1 MCGMKNENHE
11 DLKMSN
17 GDVVSRRA
25 FLRLSTIG
33 GTLMA
38 AGGCRTTLFTGAASD
53 YDPNLTVFLSDI
65 HVRGGESYQLE
76 HFKRVVAEI
85 LKMSP
90 LPKRAVVFGD
100 LAYLFGRK
108 EDYVT
113 LAPYLKQLTD
123 AGISVTI
130 GMGNHDRRSAFLEVH
145 PEYARS
151 TKVPGRIVSVVDI
164 GPADILMLDSL
175 AGSDD
180 RGNSNSGPV
189 PGTLDAAQQEWLLA
203 ELPKWKRPV
212 FVCAHHPVF
221 ELTVGGKPLSELLY
235 NSPAFAGYI
244 NGHNHRW
251 YAEWSFRN
259 YSQRKLLCYLGLP
272 STGHWGDIG
281 YTLFRTT
288 PRDAVAN
295 LVQHDFFFPNPL
307 KEGEPR
313 PEMWDAIVEKNR
325 GAHYRFVLPNI

>member
-1 MCGMKNENHE
+1 MKQN
-11 DLKMSN
+11 
-17 GDVVSRRA
+17 
-25 FLRLSTIG
+25 
-33 GTLMA
+33 
-38 AGGCRTTLFTGAASD
+38 
-53 YDPNLTVFLSDI
+53 
-65 HVRGGESYQLE
+65 VRGGESYQLE
-76 HFKRVVAEI
+76 HFRRIVAEI

-113 LAPYLKQLTD
+113 SAPYLKQLTD

-145 PEYARS
+145 PEYARR

-175 AGSDD
+175 AGADD
-180 RGNSNSGPV
+180 RGDSSSGPV
-189 PGTLDAAQQEWLLA
+189 PGTLDAVQQEWLLA

-221 ELTVGGKPLSELLY
+221 ELAAGGKPLSELLL
-235 NSPAFAGYI
+235 NSPAFAGYV

-251 YAEWSFRN
+251 YAEWALRN
-259 YSQRKLLCYLGLP
+259 YRERKLLCYLGLP

-288 PRDAVAN
+288 PRDAVAT

-307 KEGEPR
+307 KEGEAR
-313 PEMWDAIVEKNR
+313 PEMWDAILEKNR
-325 GAHYRFVLPNI
+325 GAHYRFVLPKI

>member
-1 MCGMKNENHE
+1 MCGMKNEDHE
-11 DLKMSN
+11 DLKMSS

-25 FLRLSTIG
+25 FLRLSAIG

-38 AGGCRTTLFTGAASD
+38 AGGGRAALFTGAASD

-113 LAPYLKQLTD
+113 SAPYLKQLTD

-145 PEYARS
+145 PEYARR

-180 RGNSNSGPV
+180 RGNNSSGPV

-221 ELTVGGKPLSELLY
+221 ELTAGGKPLSELFF

-251 YAEWSFRN
+251 YAEWSLRN
-259 YSQRKLLCYLGLP
+259 YGQRKLLCYLGLP
-272 STGHWGDIG
+272 STGRWGDIG

-288 PRDAVAN
+288 PSDAVAN

-313 PEMWDAIVEKNR
+313 PEMWDAIMEKNR
-325 GAHYRFVLPNI
+325 DAHHRFVLPNI

>member
-1 MCGMKNENHE
+1 MKNEKHVE
-11 DLKMSN
+11 LKMPC
-17 GDVVSRRA
+17 GADFSRRA
-25 FLRLSTIG
+25 FLRLSALG

-38 AGGCRTTLFTGAASD
+38 AGGCRTSFFTGAAGD

-76 HFKRVVAEI
+76 HFRRIVAEI

-113 LAPYLKQLTD
+113 SAPYLKQLTD

-145 PEYARS
+145 PEYARR

-175 AGSDD
+175 AGADD
-180 RGNSNSGPV
+180 RGDSSSGPV
-189 PGTLDAAQQEWLLA
+189 PGMLDAVQQEWLLA

-221 ELTVGGKPLSELLY
+221 ELAAGGKPLSELLL
-235 NSPAFAGYI
+235 NSPAFAGYV

-251 YAEWSFRN
+251 YAEWALRN
-259 YSQRKLLCYLGLP
+259 YRERKLLCYLGLP

-288 PRDAVAN
+288 PRDAVAT

-307 KEGEPR
+307 KEGEAR
-313 PEMWDAIVEKNR
+313 PEIWDAILEKNR
-325 GAHYRFVLPNI
+325 GAHYRFVLPKI

>member
-1 MCGMKNENHE
+1 MKNKKHA
-11 DLKMSN
+11 DLRMSS
-17 GDVVSRRA
+17 GADVSRRA
-25 FLRLSTIG
+25 FLRLSALG

-38 AGGCRTTLFTGAASD
+38 AGGCRTALFTGAASD

-113 LAPYLKQLTD
+113 SAPYLKQLTD

-145 PEYARS
+145 PEYARC
-151 TKVPGRIVSVVDI
+151 TKVPGRIVSVVDV
-164 GPADILMLDSL
+164 GNADILMLDSL

-180 RGNSNSGPV
+180 RGSSNSGLV

-212 FVCAHHPVF
+212 FVCAHHPVS
-221 ELTVGGKPLSELLY
+221 ELAAGGKPLSELLF

-251 YAEWSFRN
+251 YAEWMLRN

-281 YTLFRTT
+281 YTLFHTT
-288 PRDAVAN
+288 SRDAVAN
-295 LVQHDFFFPNPL
+295 LVQHDFFFPNPI
-307 KEGEPR
+307 KEGESR
-313 PEMWDAIVEKNR
+313 PETWDAILEKNC
-325 GAHYRFVLPNI
+325 GAHYRFVLPKI

>member
-1 MCGMKNENHE
+1 MSGMKNEKHV
-11 DLKMSN
+11 DLNLSC
-17 GDVVSRRA
+17 GDNVSRRA
-25 FLRLSTIG
+25 FLRLSAIG

-38 AGGCRTTLFTGAASD
+38 AGGCRTALFTGAASD

-113 LAPYLKQLTD
+113 SAPYLKQLTD

-130 GMGNHDRRSAFLEVH
+130 GMGNHDRRSAFLEVY
-145 PEYARS
+145 PEYARR

-180 RGNSNSGPV
+180 RGNNSSGPV

-221 ELTVGGKPLSELLY
+221 ELTAGGKPLSELFF

-251 YAEWSFRN
+251 YAEWSLRN

-288 PRDAVAN
+288 PSDAVAN

-313 PEMWDAIVEKNR
+313 PEMWNAIMEKNR
-325 GAHYRFVLPNI
+325 GAHYRFVFPNI

>member
-1 MCGMKNENHE
+1 MCGMKNEDHE
-11 DLKMSN
+11 DLKMSS

-25 FLRLSTIG
+25 FLRLSAIG

-38 AGGCRTTLFTGAASD
+38 AGGGRAALFTGAASD

-113 LAPYLKQLTD
+113 SAPYLKQLTD

-145 PEYARS
+145 PEYARR

-180 RGNSNSGPV
+180 RGNNSSGPV

-221 ELTVGGKPLSELLY
+221 ELTAGGKPLSELFF

-251 YAEWSFRN
+251 YAEWSLRN

-288 PRDAVAN
+288 PSDAVAN

-313 PEMWDAIVEKNR
+313 PEMWDAIMEKNR
-325 GAHYRFVLPNI
+325 DAHHRFVLPNI

>member
-1 MCGMKNENHE
+1 MKNEKHV
-11 DLKMSN
+11 DSKMPC
-17 GDVVSRRA
+17 GADFSRRA
-25 FLRLSTIG
+25 FLRLSALG

-38 AGGCRTTLFTGAASD
+38 AGGCRTSFFTGAAGD

-76 HFKRVVAEI
+76 HFRRIVAEI

-113 LAPYLKQLTD
+113 SAPYLKQLTD

-145 PEYARS
+145 PEYARR

-175 AGSDD
+175 AGADD
-180 RGNSNSGPV
+180 RGDSSSGPV
-189 PGTLDAAQQEWLLA
+189 PGLLDAVQQEWLLA

-221 ELTVGGKPLSELLY
+221 ELAAGGKPLSELLL

-251 YAEWSFRN
+251 YAEWALRN
-259 YSQRKLLCYLGLP
+259 YRERKLLCYLGLP

-288 PRDAVAN
+288 PRDAVAT

-307 KEGEPR
+307 KEGEAR
-313 PEMWDAIVEKNR
+313 PEMWDAILEKNR
-325 GAHYRFVLPNI
+325 GAHYRFVLPKI

>member
-1 MCGMKNENHE
+1 MCGMKNEKHV
-11 DLKMSN
+11 DLNLSC
-17 GDVVSRRA
+17 GDNVSRRA
-25 FLRLSTIG
+25 FLRLSAIG

-38 AGGCRTTLFTGAASD
+38 AGGCRTALFTGAASD

-113 LAPYLKQLTD
+113 SAPYLKQLTD

-130 GMGNHDRRSAFLEVH
+130 GMGNHDRRSAFLEVY
-145 PEYARS
+145 PEYAQR

-180 RGNSNSGPV
+180 RGDSSSGPV
-189 PGTLDAAQQEWLLA
+189 PGTLDATQQEWLLA

-221 ELTVGGKPLSELLY
+221 ELTAGGKPFSELLF

-288 PRDAVAN
+288 PSDAVAN
-295 LVQHDFFFPNPL
+295 LVQQDFFFPNPL

-325 GAHYRFVLPNI
+325 GAHYRFVLPKI

>member
-11 DLKMSN
+11 DLKMSS

-25 FLRLSTIG
+25 FLRLSAIG

-38 AGGCRTTLFTGAASD
+38 AGGGRAALFTGAASD

-113 LAPYLKQLTD
+113 SAPYLKQLTD

-180 RGNSNSGPV
+180 RGDSNSGPV
-189 PGTLDAAQQEWLLA
+189 PGMLDPAQQEWLLA

-221 ELTVGGKPLSELLY
+221 ELTAGGKPLSELLF

-325 GAHYRFVLPNI
+325 DAHHRFVLPNI

>member
-1 MCGMKNENHE
+1 
-11 DLKMSN
+11 
-17 GDVVSRRA
+17 
-25 FLRLSTIG
+25 
-33 GTLMA
+33 
-38 AGGCRTTLFTGAASD
+38 
-53 YDPNLTVFLSDI
+53 
-65 HVRGGESYQLE
+65 
-76 HFKRVVAEI
+76 
-85 LKMSP
+85 MSP

-113 LAPYLKQLTD
+113 SAPYLKQLTD

-180 RGNSNSGPV
+180 RGNSSSGPV
-189 PGTLDAAQQEWLLA
+189 PGTLDTAQQEWLLA

-221 ELTVGGKPLSELLY
+221 ELTAGGKPLGELLF

-307 KEGEPR
+307 KKGEPR

>member
-1 MCGMKNENHE
+1 MKNEKHV
-11 DLKMSN
+11 DSKMPC
-17 GDVVSRRA
+17 GADFSRRA
-25 FLRLSTIG
+25 FLRLSALG

-38 AGGCRTTLFTGAASD
+38 AGGCRTSFFTGAAGD

-76 HFKRVVAEI
+76 HFRRIVAEI

-113 LAPYLKQLTD
+113 SAPYLKQLTD

-145 PEYARS
+145 PEYARR

-175 AGSDD
+175 AGADD
-180 RGNSNSGPV
+180 RGDSSSGPV
-189 PGTLDAAQQEWLLA
+189 PGMLDAVQQEWLLA

-221 ELTVGGKPLSELLY
+221 ELAAGGKPLSELLL

-251 YAEWSFRN
+251 YAEWALRN
-259 YSQRKLLCYLGLP
+259 YRERKLLCYLGLP

-288 PRDAVAN
+288 PRDAVAT

-307 KEGEPR
+307 KEGEAR
-313 PEMWDAIVEKNR
+313 PEMWDAILEKNR
-325 GAHYRFVLPNI
+325 GAYYRFVLPKI

>member
-1 MCGMKNENHE
+1 MKNEKHV
-11 DLKMSN
+11 DSKMPC
-17 GDVVSRRA
+17 GADFSRRA
-25 FLRLSTIG
+25 FLRLSALG

-38 AGGCRTTLFTGAASD
+38 AGGCRTSFFTGAAGD

-76 HFKRVVAEI
+76 HFRRIVAEI

-113 LAPYLKQLTD
+113 SAPYLKQLTD

-145 PEYARS
+145 PEYARR

-175 AGSDD
+175 AGADD
-180 RGNSNSGPV
+180 RGDSSSGPV
-189 PGTLDAAQQEWLLA
+189 PGLLDAVQQAWLLA

-221 ELTVGGKPLSELLY
+221 ELAAGGKPLSELLL

-251 YAEWSFRN
+251 YAEWALRN
-259 YSQRKLLCYLGLP
+259 YRERKLLCYLGLP

-288 PRDAVAN
+288 PRDAVAT

-307 KEGEPR
+307 KEGEAR
-313 PEMWDAIVEKNR
+313 PEMWDAILEKNR
-325 GAHYRFVLPNI
+325 GAHYRFVLPKI

>member
-1 MCGMKNENHE
+1 MKNEKHVE
-11 DLKMSN
+11 LKMPC
-17 GDVVSRRA
+17 GADFSRRA
-25 FLRLSTIG
+25 FLRLSALG

-38 AGGCRTTLFTGAASD
+38 AGGCRTSFFTGAAGD

-76 HFKRVVAEI
+76 HFRRIVAEI

-113 LAPYLKQLTD
+113 SAPYLKQLTD

-145 PEYARS
+145 PEYARR

-175 AGSDD
+175 AGADD
-180 RGNSNSGPV
+180 RGDSSSGPV
-189 PGTLDAAQQEWLLA
+189 PGMLDAVQQEWLLA

-221 ELTVGGKPLSELLY
+221 ELAAGGKPLSELLL
-235 NSPAFAGYI
+235 NSPAFAGYV

-251 YAEWSFRN
+251 YAEWALRN
-259 YSQRKLLCYLGLP
+259 YRERKLLCYLGLP

-288 PRDAVAN
+288 PRDAVAT

-307 KEGEPR
+307 KEGEAR
-313 PEMWDAIVEKNR
+313 PEMWDAILEKNR
-325 GAHYRFVLPNI
+325 GAHYRFVLPKI